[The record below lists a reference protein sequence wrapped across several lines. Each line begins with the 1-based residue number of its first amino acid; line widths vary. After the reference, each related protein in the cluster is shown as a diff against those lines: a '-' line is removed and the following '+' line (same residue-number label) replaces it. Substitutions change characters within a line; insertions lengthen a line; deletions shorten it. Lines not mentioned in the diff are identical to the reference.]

1 MNERGH
7 TLVEMVIVLGLIVL
21 MASVL
26 IPGLRAY
33 SQEAQLMGA
42 AQTFCGQFREAYSM
56 AVKQQTL
63 GMLPRL
69 LAWLPAVEA

>member
-1 MNERGH
+1 MYGRPMWFDITKARQE
-7 TLVEMVIVLGLIVL
+7 LGFAPQFANVAMMCESYDWYLANRTEIL
-21 MASVL
+21 RRTASS
-26 IPGLRAY
+26 PH
-33 SQEAQLMGA
+33 
-42 AQTFCGQFREAYSM
+42 SM